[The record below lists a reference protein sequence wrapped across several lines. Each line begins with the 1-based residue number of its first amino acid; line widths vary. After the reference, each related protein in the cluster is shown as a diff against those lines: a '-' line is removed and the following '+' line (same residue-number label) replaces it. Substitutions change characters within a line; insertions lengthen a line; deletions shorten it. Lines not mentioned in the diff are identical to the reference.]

1 VLPRPDMSRRRRRAS
16 VLAHTI
22 LGVIA
27 DVHSTLQR
35 ALRSERRSGRLAP
48 AVVVVACSLPF
59 CVGRLVF
66 EPSADGI
73 AGPAWP
79 CPFRAL
85 TGLPCPACGATR
97 SVVLFAHGDA
107 RFMHYNP
114 WWVAVLLAAWA
125 CGLGLLVARS
135 AGLRTAR
142 WRDLRRLAGRH
153 QLAAAAVVLIAG
165 WAVALAHVAAITS

>member
-1 VLPRPDMSRRRRRAS
+1 MSRRQGRAS

-27 DVHSTLQR
+27 DVHPTRQSAPR
-35 ALRSERRSGRLAP
+35 AEAPASRLAP
-48 AVVVVACSLPF
+48 AVVLVACSLPF
-59 CVGRLVF
+59 CVGRLLF
-66 EPSADGI
+66 EPAADGI
-73 AGPAWP
+73 AGLAWP

-114 WWVAVLLAAWA
+114 WWVAVLLAA
-125 CGLGLLVARS
+125 CLCSLGLLLARS
-135 AGLRTAR
+135 AGVRTAR
-142 WRDLRRLAGRH
+142 WRDLLGLGGRH

-165 WAVALAHVAAITS
+165 WAVALAHASAITS